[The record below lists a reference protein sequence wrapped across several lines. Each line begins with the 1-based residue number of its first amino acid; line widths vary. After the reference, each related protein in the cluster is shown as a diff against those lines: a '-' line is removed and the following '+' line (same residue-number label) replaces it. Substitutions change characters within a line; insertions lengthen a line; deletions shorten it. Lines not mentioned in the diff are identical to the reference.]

1 MHKQQQSW
9 SRWRQRGTQNVLSR
23 PLHQCSVGVTAVGEV
38 GTPRAA
44 VAMLTEQ
51 GESRRVTLLCD
62 NNKKTE
68 GGVGKGQERRL
79 ESEALRGRKIP
90 LTDEPDSRC
99 VAMVTVH
106 VAIEKEFV

>member
-1 MHKQQQSW
+1 M
-9 SRWRQRGTQNVLSR
+9 
-23 PLHQCSVGVTAVGEV
+23 
-38 GTPRAA
+38 
-44 VAMLTEQ
+44 
-51 GESRRVTLLCD
+51 
-62 NNKKTE
+62 
-68 GGVGKGQERRL
+68 GKGQERRL